1 MICFLHLSVVQV
13 YCFDTLTLEKKF
25 IVITYPVPRVGEQG
39 AFGVNTGYG
48 PMALGPRWLAYSP
61 NRPFLLNTGRVSP
74 KSLSSSGSPST
85 SPGSGAMM
93 ARAIASGLYTLGDMG
108 YKKFSKY
115 CPEMLPDSPSSPGW
129 KAGKLAAAE
138 PENAGVVSCIL
149 VIVFFSSIPFS
160 NY

>member
-1 MICFLHLSVVQV
+1 MQV

-48 PMALGPRWLAYSP
+48 PMALGTRWLAYSP
-61 NRPFLLNTGRVSP
+61 NRPFLSSTGRVSP
-74 KSLSSSGSPST
+74 KSLASSGSPST

-108 YKKFSKY
+108 YKKISKY
-115 CPEMLPDSPSSPGW
+115 CPDMLPDSPSSPGW
-129 KAGKLAAAE
+129 KAGKLAASE

-149 VIVFFSSIPFS
+149 LLVFSLLFHLAITDL
-160 NY
+160 